1 MVIRGELKDKHF
13 VHIDEICYGQVFV
26 NKKNEIY
33 MKIRN
38 KFSNEQE
45 GKDCFAAC
53 LKYGDIVNIDREA
66 NLRLLNCS
74 LDINGFVVN

>member
-1 MVIRGELKDKHF
+1 MTIRGELKDKHF

-33 MKIRN
+33 MKICN
-38 KFSNEQE
+38 KFANDQE
-45 GKDCFAAC
+45 EKDCFAVC
-53 LKYGDIVNIDREA
+53 LKYGDVVIIDREA

>member
-33 MKIRN
+33 MKIRIQFTN
-38 KFSNEQE
+38 IQE
-45 GKDCFAAC
+45 GKDCFAVS
-53 LKYGDIVNIDREA
+53 LKYGDVVNIDRD
-66 NLRLLNCS
+66 RKS
-74 LDINGFVVN
+74 VV